1 MLFWEIIVVALRGLF
16 ANKLR
21 TGLTMLGIVV
31 GVGSVIVLLAY
42 SAGTR
47 EDMLKDFERWG
58 ANRMGCWMDRWSSG
72 VPIPP
77 SENFT
82 LEDTAAIRAGCPT
95 IDLVSAV
102 SELEAEV
109 SRGTIKLEDYSVV
122 AIEPDWVKIST
133 YRIDKGRF
141 FTDDENMMRE
151 RVCVLASMTKE
162 ALFFSA
168 PAVDE
173 FITIDGKRFK
183 VVGTY
188 KPVGNSRWESHDE
201 RVLVPIGTALDR
213 IAGVS
218 QIGGLNFRL
227 QDPSMSDRAEEEVR
241 RMLHEMHPRVPLPDE
256 TKGQSEPFRFWNAA
270 EWQARREESAKT
282 LTIFLG
288 VVGFTSLL
296 IGGVG
301 VMNIMLVTVQERTRE
316 IGLRKAL
323 GATFSSVMN
332 QFLLESIVI
341 CLLGGLIGTGIAVL
355 ACQMIGRLPEESQIP
370 PPIVTPGAIFV
381 AASVTVAIGL
391 FFGVYP
397 AMRAASQDPIRALR
411 FQ

>member
-1 MLFWEIIVVALRGLF
+1 MLFWEIIVVAIRGIL

-21 TGLTMLGIVV
+21 TGLTMLGIIV

-72 VPIPP
+72 VPIPQTE
-77 SENFT
+77 SFT
-82 LEDTAAIRAGCPT
+82 LDDTAAIRASCPS
-95 IDLVSAV
+95 IDKVSAIQ
-102 SELEAEV
+102 ELEANV
-109 SRGTIKLEDYSVV
+109 SRNTIELDAYSVI
-122 AIEPDWVKIST
+122 AIEPDWTAISN
-133 YRIDKGRF
+133 YQIDQGRF
-141 FTDDENMMRE
+141 FTDDENLMRE

-201 RVLVPIGTALDR
+201 RVLIPIGTAMDR
-213 IAGVS
+213 VSGVNG
-218 QIGGLNFRL
+218 IGSLNFRL
-227 QDPSMSDRAEEEVR
+227 HDPSMSERAEEEVR
-241 RMLHEMHPRVPLPDE
+241 RLLHERHPRVPLPDE
-256 TKGQSEPFRFWNAA
+256 AKGQTEPFRFWNAA
-270 EWQARREESAKT
+270 EWQARREESART

-355 ACQMIGRLPEESQIP
+355 ACRMIARLPEESQIP
-370 PPIVTPGAIFV
+370 PPIVTPMAIFV

-397 AMRAASQDPIRALR
+397 AMRAAGQDPIRALR

>member
-1 MLFWEIIVVALRGLF
+1 MLFWEIIVVAIRGIV

-21 TGLTMLGIVV
+21 TGLTMLGIIV

-58 ANRMGCWMDRWSSG
+58 ANRMGCWLDRWSSG

-77 SENFT
+77 SEGFT
-82 LEDTAAIRAGCPT
+82 LDDTAVIRAQCPT
-95 IDLVSAV
+95 IDRVSAIQDLEANV
-102 SELEAEV
+102 SRDTIELEN
-109 SRGTIKLEDYSVV
+109 YSVI
-122 AIEPDWVKIST
+122 AIEPDWFEISN
-133 YRIDKGRF
+133 YQIDKGRF
-141 FTDDENMMRE
+141 FTDEENLMRE

-173 FITIDGKRFK
+173 FITIDGKRFR

-201 RVLVPIGTALDR
+201 RVLIPIGTALDR
-213 IAGVS
+213 IAGVT

-227 QDPSMSDRAEEEVR
+227 HDPGMAERAEDEVR
-241 RMLHEMHPRVPLPDE
+241 RVLHEQHPRVPLPDE
-256 TKGQSEPFRFWNAA
+256 AKGQGEPFRFWNAA
-270 EWQARREESAKT
+270 EWQARREESART

-323 GATFSSVMN
+323 GASFGSVMN

-341 CLLGGLIGTGIAVL
+341 CVLGGLIGTGIALL
-355 ACQMIGRLPEESQIP
+355 ACQMITRLPEESQIP
-370 PPIVTPGAIFV
+370 PPIVTPGAILV
-381 AASVTVAIGL
+381 AASVTVSIGL

-397 AMRAASQDPIRALR
+397 AMRAAGQDPIRALR

>member
-1 MLFWEIIVVALRGLF
+1 MLFWEIIVVAIRGIV

-21 TGLTMLGIVV
+21 TGLTMLGIIV

-58 ANRMGCWMDRWSSG
+58 ANRMGCWLDRWSSG

-77 SENFT
+77 SEGFT
-82 LEDTAAIRAGCPT
+82 LDDTAVIRAQCPT
-95 IDLVSAV
+95 IDRVSAIQ
-102 SELEAEV
+102 ELEATV
-109 SRGTIKLEDYSVV
+109 NRDTIELENYSVI
-122 AIEPDWVKIST
+122 AIEPDWFEISN
-133 YRIDKGRF
+133 YQVDKGRF
-141 FTDDENMMRE
+141 FTDEENLMRE

-173 FITIDGKRFK
+173 FITIDGKRFR

-201 RVLVPIGTALDR
+201 RVLIPIGTAMDR
-213 IAGVS
+213 IAGVT

-227 QDPSMSDRAEEEVR
+227 HDPGMAQRAEEEVR
-241 RMLHEMHPRVPLPDE
+241 RVLHEQHPRVPLPDE
-256 TKGQSEPFRFWNAA
+256 AKGQGEPFRFWNAA

-323 GATFSSVMN
+323 GATFGSVMN

-341 CLLGGLIGTGIAVL
+341 CVLGGLIGTGIALL
-355 ACQMIGRLPEESQIP
+355 ACQMITRLPEESQIP
-370 PPIVTPGAIFV
+370 PPVVTPGAILV
-381 AASVTVAIGL
+381 AASVTVSIGL

-397 AMRAASQDPIRALR
+397 AMRAAGQDPIRALR

>member
-1 MLFWEIIVVALRGLF
+1 MLIWEIVIVALRGLF

-58 ANRMGCWMDRWSSG
+58 ANRMGCWMDRWGSG
-72 VPIPP
+72 VPVPA
-77 SENFT
+77 SESFT
-82 LEDTAAIRAGCPT
+82 LEDTAAIRASCPS
-95 IDLVSAV
+95 IDLCSAV
-102 SELEAEV
+102 SDFDATV
-109 SRGTIKLEDYSVV
+109 SRGTIKLENYSVV

-133 YRIDKGRF
+133 YKIDKGRF

-151 RVCVLASMTKE
+151 RVCVLASMTRE
-162 ALFFSA
+162 ALFFAA

-173 FITIDGKRFK
+173 YITIDGKRFR

-201 RVLVPIGTALDR
+201 RVLIPIGTALDR
-213 IAGVS
+213 IAGVT

-227 QDPSMSDRAEEEVR
+227 HDPSMSKRAEEEVR
-241 RMLHEMHPRVPLPDE
+241 LLLHERHPRVPLPDE
-256 TKGQSEPFRFWNAA
+256 AKGQGEPFRFWNAA
-270 EWQARREESAKT
+270 EWQARREESSKT
-282 LTIFLG
+282 MTIFLG
-288 VVGFTSLL
+288 IVGFTSLL

-341 CLLGGLIGTGIAVL
+341 CALGGLIGTMLAVL
-355 ACQMIGRLPEESQIP
+355 ACQMITRLPEESQIP
-370 PPIVTPGAIFV
+370 PPIVTPGAILI
-381 AASVTVAIGL
+381 AATVTVSIGL

>member
-1 MLFWEIIVVALRGLF
+1 LLIWEIVIVALRGLF

-47 EDMLKDFERWG
+47 EDMLQDFERWG
-58 ANRMGCWMDRWSSG
+58 ANRMGCWIDSWGSG
-72 VPIPP
+72 VAIPE
-77 SENFT
+77 SESFT
-82 LEDTAAIRAGCPT
+82 MEDSAAIRAQCPT
-95 IDLVSAV
+95 VDLCSTVNGF
-102 SELEAEV
+102 EANV
-109 SRGTIKLEDYSVV
+109 ARGAIKLDNYEVV
-122 AIEPDWVKIST
+122 AIEPDWVEITTYKI
-133 YRIDKGRF
+133 DQGRF
-141 FTDDENMMRE
+141 FTDEENLLKE
-151 RVCVLASMTKE
+151 RVCVLASTTKE

-173 FITIDGKRFK
+173 FVTIDGKRFR

-201 RVLVPIGTALDR
+201 RVLIPISTALDR
-213 IAGVS
+213 IAGVTKIFS
-218 QIGGLNFRL
+218 LNFRL
-227 QDPSMSDRAEEEVR
+227 HDSAMSERAEEEI
-241 RMLHEMHPRVPLPDE
+241 RMLLHERHPRIPLPDE
-256 TKGQSEPFRFWNAA
+256 AKGQGEPFRFWNAA
-270 EWQARREESAKT
+270 EWQARQEESSKT
-282 LTIFLG
+282 MTIFLA

-323 GATFSSVMN
+323 GATFASVMN

-341 CLLGGLIGTGIAVL
+341 CTMGGLIGTMLAVL
-355 ACQMIGRLPEESQIP
+355 ACQMITRLPEESQIP
-370 PPIVTPGAIFV
+370 PPIVTPGAIIV
-381 AASVTVAIGL
+381 AATVTVSIGL